1 MSPATGR
8 PQLRVGVVGLG
19 WMGRVH
25 ARALGRVLHHY
36 PDAPYLP
43 RLVAVADTAPLDH
56 TRQVAAAYGF
66 EHVLQDWRDL
76 VVRDDVDLVCVTG
89 PNAIHRDVAVAAAEA
104 GKHVWV
110 EKPAGRDATETGEIV
125 AAVEAAGVQ
134 SAAGF
139 NYRNAPAVEH
149 ARDLVASGRL
159 GRIEH
164 TTVRFRADYCA
175 HPEGARTWRFVTE
188 HAGTGVLGDL
198 VSHATD
204 LARHV
209 VGDLAAVVVDT
220 ATFITERPAGQA
232 TTSHFARGGDGPREP
247 VENEDYVSALLRF
260 TDGSRGILESSRA
273 AVGDQC
279 TYEIEVHG
287 TTGALAWDFRRMGE
301 LQVCLDQDY
310 QDASYSTLL
319 VSPGHGELGSFQP
332 GSGIAMGYDDLKVIE
347 AHRLLLS
354 IQSGKPHG
362 ATVHDAL
369 VAARTAD
376 AMARSAADRRWT
388 TLADPPTEPTS
399 SPRREPPVQTQGDLR

>member
-1 MSPATGR
+1 VSLATGR
-8 PQLRVGVVGLG
+8 PELGVGVVGLG
-19 WMGRVH
+19 WMGQVH
-25 ARALGRVLHHY
+25 ARALSRVLHHF

-43 RLVAVADTAPLDH
+43 RLVAVADTAPGDR

-66 EHVLQDWRDL
+66 EHVLADWRDL

-89 PNAIHRDVAVAAAEA
+89 PNAIHRDVAVAAAQA

-110 EKPAGRDATETGEIV
+110 EKPAGRNAGETGEIV
-125 AAVEAAGVQ
+125 AAVEAADVQ
-134 SAAGF
+134 SAVGF

-149 ARDLVASGRL
+149 ARDLVAT
-159 GRIEH
+159 GRIGRVEH
-164 TTVRFRADYCA
+164 TTVRFRADYSA
-175 HPEGARTWRFVTE
+175 HPDGARTWRFVNE

-209 VGDLAAVVVDT
+209 VGNINEVVVDT
-220 ATFITERPAGQA
+220 ATFITERPAA
-232 TTSHFARGGDGPREP
+232 AAATSHFARGGEGPKEP

-260 TDGSRGILESSRA
+260 ADGSRGILESSRT

-279 TYEIEVHG
+279 TYELEVHG

-301 LQVCLDQDY
+301 LRVCLDQDY

-319 VSPGHGELGSFQP
+319 ISPGLGELSSFQP

-354 IQSGKPHG
+354 IESGKPHG

-369 VAARTAD
+369 ISARMLE
-376 AMARSAADRRWT
+376 AMAQSANDRRWVSLT
-388 TLADPPTEPTS
+388 DTPKS
-399 SPRREPPVQTQGDLR
+399 QGDPR